1 MRFNRPDPADVRR
14 IACIGGGLIGSGW
27 AASFLAAGYD
37 VIVHDPDPGAERTL
51 HRTIETAWPS
61 LVAMGA
67 DAAPATEPRFTTNLE
82 EAVAD
87 ADFVQES
94 APERLDIKRDLY
106 HRLDSAMANDVVIAS
121 STSGLL
127 MSDIQAGDGN
137 AARMVLGH
145 PFNPPYLMPL
155 VEVVGG
161 RQTAPEAVDWACAF
175 YQAAGKHPLKL
186 DREVPGHVADRLQQ
200 AIWNE
205 ILHMIAAGEA
215 TPEQIDASI
224 VHGFGPRLAIMGY
237 CLLFHMAGGEGGM
250 RHFLEHFDPAVADA
264 WTRLPSPPITPELT
278 EAMVAGCARLQGER
292 TMEDLATL
300 RDKALVGFLTHYRAV
315 TATTS

>member
-1 MRFNRPDPADVRR
+1 MSFNRPDPGDVRR
-14 IACIGGGLIGSGW
+14 VACIGGGLIGSGW
-27 AASFLAAGYD
+27 AACFLAAGYD
-37 VIVHDPDPGAERTL
+37 VIVHDPDPGAGETL
-51 HRTIETAWPS
+51 QRTIETAWPS

-67 DAAPATEPRFTTNLE
+67 DAAAAGEPRFTTNLE
-82 EAVAD
+82 EAVLD

-94 APERLDIKRDLY
+94 APERLDIKQDLY
-106 HRLDSAMANDVVIAS
+106 ARLDSAMANDVVIAS

-127 MSDIQAGDGN
+127 MSDIQAGAGN

-161 RQTAPEAVDWACAF
+161 RQTAIEAVDWACAF

-205 ILHMIAAGEA
+205 ILHMIAAARPHPNRSMHRSFTGSA
-215 TPEQIDASI
+215 RA
-224 VHGFGPRLAIMGY
+224 
-237 CLLFHMAGGEGGM
+237 
-250 RHFLEHFDPAVADA
+250 
-264 WTRLPSPPITPELT
+264 LPSWAIACSFTWR
-278 EAMVAGCARLQGER
+278 AA
-292 TMEDLATL
+292 
-300 RDKALVGFLTHYRAV
+300 KAACGIFWS
-315 TATTS
+315 TSIQPWPMPGPACPRRPSHRN

>member
-1 MRFNRPDPADVRR
+1 MSFDRPDPGDVRR

-27 AASFLAAGYD
+27 TAGFLAAGYD
-37 VIVHDPDPGAERTL
+37 VVVHDPDPGARDTLLHTIRTA
-51 HRTIETAWPS
+51 RPS
-61 LVAMGA
+61 LAAMGA
-67 DAAPATEPRFTTNLE
+67 DITLEPRFTTDLE
-82 EAVAD
+82 EAVAG

-94 APERLDIKRDLY
+94 APERLDIKQDLY
-106 HRLDSAMANDVVIAS
+106 ARLDRAMANDVVIAS

-127 MSDIQAGDGN
+127 MSDIQASAGN

-161 RQTAPEAVDWACAF
+161 RQTAPEAVDWTCAF
-175 YQAAGKHPLKL
+175 YRSAGKHPLKL

-237 CLLFHMAGGEGGM
+237 CLLFHMAGGAGGI

-292 TMEDLATL
+292 TMEDLAAQ
-300 RDKALVGFLTHYRAV
+300 RDEALVGFLRHYRAV
-315 TATTS
+315 TS

>member
-1 MRFNRPDPADVRR
+1 MSFNRPDPGDVRR
-14 IACIGGGLIGSGW
+14 VACIGGGLIGSGW

-37 VIVHDPDPGAERTL
+37 VIVHDPDPGARETL

-61 LVAMGA
+61 LAAMGA
-67 DAAPATEPRFTTNLE
+67 DAAAASEPCFTTSLE
-82 EAVAD
+82 EAVLD

-106 HRLDSAMANDVVIAS
+106 ARLDSAMANDVVIAS

-127 MSDIQAGDGN
+127 MSDIQAGAGN

-155 VEVVGG
+155 IEVVGG
-161 RQTAPEAVDWACAF
+161 RQTSAQAVDWACAF
-175 YQAAGKHPLKL
+175 YRAAGKHPLKL

-250 RHFLEHFDPAVADA
+250 RHFLEHFDPVVADA
-264 WTRLPSPPITPELT
+264 WTRLPSPPITSELT
-278 EAMVAGCARLQGER
+278 ETMVAGCARLQGDR
-292 TMEDLATL
+292 TMEELATL
-300 RDKALVGFLTHYRAV
+300 RDEALVGFLRHYRAV
-315 TATTS
+315 TGTTP

>member
-1 MRFNRPDPADVRR
+1 MNFNRPDPGNVRR
-14 IACIGGGLIGSGW
+14 VACIGGGLIGSGW

-37 VIVHDPDPGAERTL
+37 VIVHDPDPGARETL

-67 DAAPATEPRFTTNLE
+67 DAATTREPCFTTSLE
-82 EAVAD
+82 EAVLD

-94 APERLDIKRDLY
+94 APERLDIKQDLY
-106 HRLDSAMANDVVIAS
+106 ARLDSAMANDVVIAS

-127 MSDIQAGDGN
+127 MSDIQTGAGN

-161 RQTAPEAVDWACAF
+161 RQTSAQAVDWACAF
-175 YQAAGKHPLKL
+175 YRAAGKHPLKL

-205 ILHMIAAGEA
+205 ILHMITAGEA

-250 RHFLEHFDPAVADA
+250 RHFLDHFDPVVADA

-278 EAMVAGCARLQGER
+278 ETMVAGCARLQGDR
-292 TMEDLATL
+292 TMEELATL
-300 RDKALVGFLTHYRAV
+300 RDEALVGFLRHYRAV
-315 TATTS
+315 TGTTP

>member
-1 MRFNRPDPADVRR
+1 MSFNRPDPGDVRR
-14 IACIGGGLIGSGW
+14 VACIGGGLIGSGW
-27 AASFLAAGYD
+27 AAGFLAAGYD
-37 VIVHDPDPGAERTL
+37 VVVHDPDPAARETL
-51 HRTIETAWPS
+51 HRIIEMAWPS

-67 DAAPATEPRFTTNLE
+67 DTAEAREACFTTNLE
-82 EAVAD
+82 EAVQD

-94 APERLDIKRDLY
+94 APERLDIKQDLY
-106 HRLDSAMANDVVIAS
+106 ARLDSAMANDVVIAS

-127 MSDIQAGDGN
+127 MSDIQAGTGN

-161 RQTAPEAVDWACAF
+161 RRTDAEAVNWACAF
-175 YQAAGKHPLKL
+175 YSSAGKHPLKL

-200 AIWNE
+200 AVWNE

-250 RHFLEHFDPAVADA
+250 RHFLEHFDPVVADA
-264 WTRLPSPPITPELT
+264 WTRLPSPPITPQLT
-278 EAMVAGCARLQGER
+278 ETMVAGCARLQGER
-292 TMEDLATL
+292 TMAELATL
-300 RDKALVGFLTHYRAV
+300 RDEALVGFLRHYRKI
-315 TATTS
+315 TDTTT

>member
-1 MRFNRPDPADVRR
+1 MSFKRPDPGDVRCV
-14 IACIGGGLIGSGW
+14 ACIGGGLIGSGW
-27 AASFLAAGYD
+27 ATCFLAAGYD
-37 VIVHDPDPGAERTL
+37 VIVHDPDPGARETL

-61 LVAMGA
+61 VVAMGA
-67 DAAPATEPRFTTNLE
+67 SAAPAGEPRFTTNLE

-94 APERLDIKRDLY
+94 APERLDIKQDLY
-106 HRLDSAMANDVVIAS
+106 ARLDSAMANDVVIAS

-127 MSDIQAGDGN
+127 MSDIQAGAGN

-155 VEVVGG
+155 VEVVAG

-237 CLLFHMAGGEGGM
+237 CLLFHMAGGEAGM

-278 EAMVAGCARLQGER
+278 ETMVAGCARLQGER

-300 RDKALVGFLTHYRAV
+300 RDEALVGFLRHYRAV
-315 TATTS
+315 TGTIS

>member
-1 MRFNRPDPADVRR
+1 MSFNRPDPGDVRR
-14 IACIGGGLIGSGW
+14 VACIGGGLIGSGW
-27 AASFLAAGYD
+27 AACFLAAGYD
-37 VIVHDPDPGAERTL
+37 VIVHDPDPAAGETL

-67 DAAPATEPRFTTNLE
+67 DAAAAREPGFTTNLE
-82 EAVAD
+82 EAVAE

-94 APERLDIKRDLY
+94 APERLDIKQELY
-106 HRLDSAMANDVVIAS
+106 ARLDSVMANDVVIAS

-127 MSDIQAGDGN
+127 MSDIQAGAGN

-155 VEVVGG
+155 VEVVAG

-175 YQAAGKHPLKL
+175 YQAAGKYPLKL

-278 EAMVAGCARLQGER
+278 ETLVAGCARLQGGR

-300 RDKALVGFLTHYRAV
+300 RDEALVGFLRHYRAV
-315 TATTS
+315 TGTTS

>member
-1 MRFNRPDPADVRR
+1 MSFDRPDPGDVRR
-14 IACIGGGLIGSGW
+14 VACIGGGLIGSGW
-27 AASFLAAGYD
+27 AAGFLAAGYD
-37 VIVHDPDPGAERTL
+37 VIVHDPDPGAEETL
-51 HRTIETAWPS
+51 HRIIETAWPS
-61 LVAMGA
+61 LVAMGT
-67 DAAPATEPRFTTNLE
+67 DAAAAREPRFTTNLD
-82 EAVAD
+82 EAVLD

-94 APERLDIKRDLY
+94 APERLDIKQDLY
-106 HRLDSAMANDVVIAS
+106 ARLDSAMANDVVIAS

-127 MSDIQAGDGN
+127 MSDIQAGAGN

-175 YQAAGKHPLKL
+175 YKAAGKHPLKL

-278 EAMVAGCARLQGER
+278 ETMVAGCARLQGDR
-292 TMEDLATL
+292 TMEDLAAL
-300 RDKALVGFLTHYRAV
+300 RDEALVGFLRHYRAV
-315 TATTS
+315 TGTTP

>member
-1 MRFNRPDPADVRR
+1 MSFNRPDPGDVRR

-37 VIVHDPDPGAERTL
+37 VIVQDPNPEASGIL

-67 DAAPATEPRFTTNLE
+67 DAAQPGKPRFTTDLE

-94 APERLDIKRDLY
+94 APERLDVKQDLY
-106 HRLDSAMANDVVIAS
+106 RRLDSAMANDVVIAS

-127 MSDIQAGDGN
+127 LSDIQATAGN

-161 RQTAPEAVDWACAF
+161 RRSAAEAVEWACAF

-224 VHGFGPRLAIMGY
+224 IHGFGPRLAIMGY

-250 RHFLEHFDPAVADA
+250 RHFLEHFDPVVADA

-278 EAMVAGCARLQGER
+278 ETMVAGCERLQGGR
-292 TMEDLATL
+292 TMEELAEL
-300 RDKALVGFLTHYRAV
+300 RDEALVGFLRHYRAV
-315 TATTS
+315 TGTTS